1 MKLAVKRLRQS
12 DLSFFEPIYRRPSNA
27 SKQKALNL
35 NRSILVGQLYPDLE
49 ERGHEKAL
57 PIRLHIW
64 GPDAAGELTLS
75 RSIIKEQKNWRLN
88 GELVR
93 EPEDGRFSSLEPDDV
108 AVIRFDGVGMPET
121 ATLVIV
127 SAAAPADAS
136 IHPALRELAGDSMSA
151 VSPEDLLAAITDAP
165 TGHPVTL
172 LVPGE
177 DELAD
182 LEEAAAGDP
191 AAAARL
197 THRPNVSRAALS
209 AARERAGDIG
219 YEGECL
225 IARWLGE
232 RQRSGDVRSWN
243 WMARQNAASPFDF
256 ELVETDGTQVRVEV
270 KTTVSSQPRPFYI
283 SLAEVTTASGD
294 GRHDIYRLRNL
305 SDEGAELRQSQG
317 IGGWARN
324 LLTACQAMPAG
335 VTPQNFLVD
344 EDVFDWSAPVGLT
357 APDEDEEE
365 A

>member
-12 DLSFFEPIYRRPSNA
+12 DLSFFEPIYRRSNS

-35 NRSILVGQLYPDLE
+35 NRSVLVGQLYPGFE
-49 ERGHEKAL
+49 ESGREKAL

-75 RSIIKEQKNWRLN
+75 RSITKEQKNWRLN

-93 EPEDGRFSSLEPDDV
+93 EPEDGRFSSIEPDDV
-108 AVIRFDGVGMPET
+108 AVIRFDGVGLPET

-165 TGHPVTL
+165 AGHPVTF
-172 LVPGE
+172 LVPSE

-182 LEEAAAGDP
+182 LEDAAAGDP

-197 THRPNVSRAALS
+197 THRPNVSREALS
-209 AARERAGDIG
+209 AARDRAGDIG

-232 RQRSGDVRSWN
+232 RQRSGEIRSWN

-256 ELVETDGTQVRVEV
+256 ELVEADGTQVRVEV
-270 KTTVSSQPRPFYI
+270 KTTVSAQQRPFYI
-283 SLAEVTTASGD
+283 SLAEVTTASGA
-294 GRHDIYRLRNL
+294 GRHDIYRISNL
-305 SDEGAELRQSQG
+305 SDKGAELRQTQG
-317 IGGWARN
+317 IGSWARN
-324 LLTACQAMPAG
+324 LLTACQGMPAG
-335 VTPQNFLVD
+335 VTPQNFLVA

-365 A
+365 V